1 MLDSNNSLRYNKSK
15 KQTREGTMFRVYF
28 TNFDYSKFYATYEE
42 AENAGKQS
50 GFSYI
55 ISRV

>member
-1 MLDSNNSLRYNKSK
+1 
-15 KQTREGTMFRVYF
+15 MFRVYF
-28 TNFDYSKFYATYEE
+28 TSFDYSKFYATYEE

-50 GFSYI
+50 GFSYT